1 MLLDVEETAIL
12 NLLEINGRLTF
23 KPDMDVHLRAKKV
36 LIRAGELLV
45 GSEEMPYE
53 HSGTITL
60 YGPKDEPTIAI
71 ENQGVEAG
79 SKIIANIGTLRM
91 YGKHRT
97 QTMTRL
103 LREVAK
109 GDEEILVET
118 GLDLVEGDRI
128 ALAATGYAQD
138 AGEDNF
144 VESYDA
150 ARGVLKLTSPLS
162 YYHWGASESTADDY
176 NGVDM
181 RGEVLILSR
190 NLKVVGEDVESWGC

>member
-1 MLLDVEETAIL
+1 
-12 NLLEINGRLTF
+12 
-23 KPDMDVHLRAKKV
+23 
-36 LIRAGELLV
+36 
-45 GSEEMPYE
+45 
-53 HSGTITL
+53 
-60 YGPKDEPTIAI
+60 
-71 ENQGVEAG
+71 
-79 SKIIANIGTLRM
+79 
-91 YGKHRT
+91 
-97 QTMTRL
+97 MTRL

-144 VESYDA
+144 VESYDPDY
-150 ARGVLKLTSPLS
+150 GVLKLTSPLR